1 MNQPRLFVKI
11 SKRAEREL
19 ADALEWFK
27 ERNPSAAKQAEEDIA
42 VAINLAAAFPM
53 ANRAARSEFERIKSL
68 PKWHKIIIYKV
79 EIDRIVIVS
88 IRDTRQEPPK

>member
-1 MNQPRLFVKI
+1 MMAIEWSPQAKADLLV
-11 SKRAEREL
+11 SL
-19 ADALEWFK
+19 AWLLS
-27 ERNPSAAKQAEEDIA
+27 RNAPSAEKAARDIQRA
-42 VAINLAAAFPM
+42 VELAAAFPM

-88 IRDTRQEPPK
+88 IRDTRQEISD